1 MVKTYD
7 PKCGEL
13 AVHFLAD
20 DDMSHLTSLQVI
32 RRTDSLALA
41 IQQAVE
47 DWKED
52 EATEHR
58 HPQRVITTDT
68 VTGVQLERLVQ
79 RDGL

>member
-1 MVKTYD
+1 
-7 PKCGEL
+7 
-13 AVHFLAD
+13 VHFLAD
-20 DDMSHLTSLQVI
+20 EPPDQVI

-58 HPQRVITTDT
+58 HPQRARLGPTQSR
-68 VTGVQLERLVQ
+68 GVQLERLVQ